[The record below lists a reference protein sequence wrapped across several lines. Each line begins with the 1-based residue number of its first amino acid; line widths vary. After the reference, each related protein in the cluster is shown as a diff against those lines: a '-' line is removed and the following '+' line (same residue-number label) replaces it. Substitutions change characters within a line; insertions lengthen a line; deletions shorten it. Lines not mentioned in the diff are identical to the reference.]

1 MSARRWDGSP
11 STSSGDET
19 PMRMSEKVI
28 LNVVSRAMIP
38 FILLFAFYVQ
48 FHGDF
53 GPGGGFQAG
62 VIFAAGLILFGLVFG
77 VDRVEAVVPE
87 RVVEILMALGV
98 MIYAG
103 VGFLTLMLGGN
114 FLDYDFLAAAHGQH
128 YGIMAVEAG
137 VGLAVASTMTKI
149 YYSFAGFESG

>member
-1 MSARRWDGSP
+1 MSGQPMGSP
-11 STSSGDET
+11 RSGEKP
-19 PMRMSEKVI
+19 PMKMSEKLI

-77 VDRVEAVVPE
+77 VRALESVVPE
-87 RVVEILMALGV
+87 RLVEILMAVGV
-98 MIYAG
+98 LIYAG
-103 VGFLTLMLGGN
+103 VGFATIALGEN
-114 FLDYDFLAAAHGQH
+114 FLDYDALAEAHGQH
-128 YGIMAVEAG
+128 YGILLVEAG
-137 VGLAVASTMTKI
+137 VGITVASTMTKI
-149 YYSFAGFESG
+149 YYSFAGFGRE